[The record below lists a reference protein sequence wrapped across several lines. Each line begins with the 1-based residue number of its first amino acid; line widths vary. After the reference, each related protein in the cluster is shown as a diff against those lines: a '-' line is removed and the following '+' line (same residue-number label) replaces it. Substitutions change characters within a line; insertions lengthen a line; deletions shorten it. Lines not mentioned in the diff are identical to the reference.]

1 MIKDRLDD
9 MLLDL
14 AIEINDAILKGEFKV
29 LERSVHTIEIECC
42 GETVDIWND
51 NNPEST
57 QCYRMEYRDNS
68 LHFPDHKFVKPST
81 CRKLLR
87 EESQEDKEERL
98 KAIDKQIE
106 ALQKQKEGRV

>member
-29 LERSVHTIEIECC
+29 LERSKYTIEIECC
-42 GETVDIWND
+42 GETVEIWND

-57 QCYRMEYRDNS
+57 ECYGMEYRGDP
-68 LHFPDHKFVKPST
+68 LHFPDHKFVMPST
-81 CRKLLR
+81 CRRLLR
-87 EESQEDKEERL
+87 EESQVDKDKRL
-98 KAIDKQIE
+98 KAIDEQIE
-106 ALQKQKEGRV
+106 ALQKQKEV